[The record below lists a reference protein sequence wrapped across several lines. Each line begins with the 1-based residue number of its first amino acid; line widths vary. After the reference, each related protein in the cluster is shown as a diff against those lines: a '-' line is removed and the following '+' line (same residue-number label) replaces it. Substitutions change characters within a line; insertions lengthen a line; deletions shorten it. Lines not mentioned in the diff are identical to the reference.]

1 MELQT
6 ISQIAKQFNIS
17 TRTLRYYEQIGLIQP
32 TKKENSA
39 YRAYDMDTVFR
50 LQQVI
55 VLRKLRIP
63 LRQIAD
69 ILKSDDTAV
78 AINAFSENLAEI
90 DGEITALSTIK
101 SIIQT
106 LLERLHLKNDALR
119 LLDDESLLEIVD
131 SLTISKINFKEEK
144 TVEELNK
151 ATEKLNKCDIRFVF
165 LKPTRVLSAFIK
177 GTGKTKCENDDTVY
191 HAEWLRIT
199 GGGLKLYPGEG
210 FEVMSSRVEHMY
222 CMRKIPDDCIN
233 DTIYEDFILEGIF
246 IAAANQPPDFDSDPS
261 TYVMKW
267 LEASEQF
274 ELDAV
279 STGGDRC
286 ESYWTGLSSTS
297 TTAGEVNKING
308 DITILDDF
316 RKIVGKD
323 TEPHQWECYIP
334 IRAKKLRMEL

>member
-1 MELQT
+1 MESQT
-6 ISQIAKQFNIS
+6 ISQISKQFNIS

-32 TKKENSA
+32 VKKEDFA
-39 YRAYDMDTVFR
+39 YRTYDMGTIFR
-50 LQQVI
+50 LQQII

-78 AINAFSENLAEI
+78 AINAFSQNLAEI

-101 SIIQT
+101 NIIQT
-106 LLERLHLKNDALR
+106 LLKRLHVKNEVLR

-151 ATEKLNKCDIRFVF
+151 ATEKLNKFDIRFVF

-177 GTGKTKCENDDTVY
+177 GTGRTVCEND
-191 HAEWLRIT
+191 
-199 GGGLKLYPGEG
+199 
-210 FEVMSSRVEHMY
+210 
-222 CMRKIPDDCIN
+222 
-233 DTIYEDFILEGIF
+233 
-246 IAAANQPPDFDSDPS
+246 
-261 TYVMKW
+261 
-267 LEASEQF
+267 
-274 ELDAV
+274 DAV

-316 RKIVGKD
+316 RKIVGNE

-334 IRAKKLRMEL
+334 IRAKKL